1 MVKPMLV
8 RILTLVATLV
18 LSSPPAE
25 AQKVSFPPAGLPL
38 TEGAALPT
46 SIPATLSLPRRAVG
60 PVPAVVIDSSE
71 GAEDN
76 GPDGARQ
83 IRRRLRQVLETR
95 H

>member
-1 MVKPMLV
+1 MN
-8 RILTLVATLV
+8 RRSFIGTLAGGL
-18 LSSPPAE
+18 LAAPLAAE
-25 AQKVSFPPAGLPL
+25 VQPVSFPSADLPP

-60 PVPAVVIDSSE
+60 PVPAVVIGSSE

-83 IRRRLRQVLETR
+83 IRRGLRQVLETR
-95 H
+95 R